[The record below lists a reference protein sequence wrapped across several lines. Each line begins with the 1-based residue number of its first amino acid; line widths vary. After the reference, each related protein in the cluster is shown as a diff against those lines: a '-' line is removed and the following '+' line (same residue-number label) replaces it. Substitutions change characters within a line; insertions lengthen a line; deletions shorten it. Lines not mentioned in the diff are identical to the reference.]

1 MIGLCRFPGS
11 KWQFQKEKANSNN
24 NNNKNLAC
32 CLNKKCSPDGL
43 KVFGEKKDGFKLNY
57 YYLFFYKEFIY
68 GKSYAVNVMRF
79 GVIIIFK

>member
-1 MIGLCRFPGS
+1 
-11 KWQFQKEKANSNN
+11 
-24 NNNKNLAC
+24 
-32 CLNKKCSPDGL
+32 LNKKCSPDGL